1 MAKII
6 ISNEYGAGFC
16 YTNESVYVWMEIAYP
31 GQTKVVKLADDHWHA
46 YRFNCPRD
54 DEQLAECLQALGT
67 QETGYEVVE
76 YDAENFYP
84 EIDSYDGVESV
95 EFIPIINVDR
105 IANCS
110 AEEIE
115 FYLEGLGYMCR
126 RN

>member
-16 YTNESVYVWMEIAYP
+16 YTNELVYEWMEAAYP
-31 GQTKVVKLADDHWHA
+31 GQTKVIKDQNDW
-46 YRFNCPRD
+46 YRFNCLRD
-54 DEQLAECLQALGT
+54 DEQIIECLQVLGV
-67 QETGYEVVE
+67 QQTGYEVVE

-84 EIDSYDGVESV
+84 AVSDYDGMESV
-95 EFIPIINVDR
+95 DFIPIINVNR

-110 AEEIE
+110 AEEIQL
-115 FYLEGLGYMCR
+115 YLEGLGYMCR